1 MNKMKYKAALLV
13 MLVAALAATVVFGAV
28 RGTPRGRGPGIGM
41 QSEPPT
47 EVPERSFGRGSG
59 GPSGPSGRG
68 GPGRGMMLLG
78 ALRGLDLTEDQ
89 KAAVQEILQDEDAQA
104 ARQAAGEGV
113 REAMKALHEAT
124 RALAEGD
131 PEATVEA
138 VTDAAAVLGEAMA
151 TQALLQAETL
161 AAIKGLLT
169 DEQLAKLAEM
179 KAKAAEVREKLS
191 DPDVQRALKMRGE
204 TGGRSGRGGPGGF
217 SGRGGFQG
225 GPGEWAPER
234 REAMKER
241 FKERFGR

>member
-1 MNKMKYKAALLV
+1 
-13 MLVAALAATVVFGAV
+13 
-28 RGTPRGRGPGIGM
+28 
-41 QSEPPT
+41 
-47 EVPERSFGRGSG
+47 
-59 GPSGPSGRG
+59 
-68 GPGRGMMLLG
+68 MLLG
-78 ALRGLDLTEDQ
+78 ALRGLDLDEDQ
-89 KAAVQEILQDEDAQA
+89 KAAVQDVLQDEDAQA

-124 RALAEGD
+124 RALAESD

-138 VTDAAAVLGEAMA
+138 VTDAAAVLGQAMA

-161 AAIKGLLT
+161 ATVKGLLT

-191 DPDVQRALKMRGE
+191 DPDVQRALNMRGE
-204 TGGRSGRGGPGGF
+204 TGGRGGGRGGPGGF